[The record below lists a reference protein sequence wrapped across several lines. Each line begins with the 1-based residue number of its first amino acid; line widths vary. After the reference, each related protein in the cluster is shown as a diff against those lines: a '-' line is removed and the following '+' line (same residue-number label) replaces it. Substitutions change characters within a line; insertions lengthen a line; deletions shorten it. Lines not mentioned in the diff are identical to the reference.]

1 MKKKTSLKTVAIIGG
16 VSVAVGTVG
25 YFVVRRM
32 VQKARKNKVS
42 RDLDDVNSKDP
53 RDAYA
58 VNFAQQLRAAFYPS
72 DLDNTWFSWLPDG
85 TDEEACYAVAKAMKS
100 RNVEFSRVAKAYRN
114 LYGDDLVIDL
124 SSELDS
130 TELRTFYGHLGMQ
143 VQGLQGNPI
152 QAFALI

>member
-1 MKKKTSLKTVAIIGG
+1 MKDTSLKTVAVVGA
-16 VSVAVGTVG
+16 VTLTVGTVG
-25 YFVVRRM
+25 YFLVRRM
-32 VQKARKNKVS
+32 VQKARSNQSTK
-42 RDLDDVNSKDP
+42 DLDDINAKDP

-58 VNFAQQLRAAFYPS
+58 VSFAQQIRAAFNPA

-85 TDEEACYAVAKAMKS
+85 TDEEALYRVAREMRS

-114 LYGDDLVIDL
+114 LYQSELVRDLT
-124 SSELDS
+124 SELDT